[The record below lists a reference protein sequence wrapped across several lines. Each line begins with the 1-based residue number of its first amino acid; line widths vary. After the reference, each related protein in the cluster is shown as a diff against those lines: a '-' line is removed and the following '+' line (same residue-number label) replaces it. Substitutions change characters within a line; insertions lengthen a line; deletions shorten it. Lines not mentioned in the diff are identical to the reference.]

1 MLFNEIIV
9 GPIKSRRLGRSLG
22 VNILHREAKICTFNC
37 IYCECGLNF
46 SAGSKLPKREEIK
59 EALKRKLMQMN
70 ENGEEIDV
78 ITFAGNGEPTT
89 HPKFYEIVEDT
100 VVLRNMYMPNAKVTV
115 LSNATMI
122 GMSKVRE
129 ALKMVD
135 NNILKLDSAI
145 QETAELI
152 NQPVGKYSVM
162 KIIEEMKKFGG
173 ECIVQTM
180 FLRGTMDG
188 KTVDNT
194 TEEEVKAWVAAVA
207 EVKPKMVQL
216 YSIDRQTPIDT
227 LVKVE
232 GPELEII
239 AQKIKDLGI
248 ETFVTY

>member
-1 MLFNEIIV
+1 
-9 GPIKSRRLGRSLG
+9 
-22 VNILHREAKICTFNC
+22 
-37 IYCECGLNF
+37 
-46 SAGSKLPKREEIK
+46 
-59 EALKRKLMQMN
+59 
-70 ENGEEIDV
+70 
-78 ITFAGNGEPTT
+78 
-89 HPKFYEIVEDT
+89 
-100 VVLRNMYMPNAKVTV
+100 
-115 LSNATMI
+115 
-122 GMSKVRE
+122 
-129 ALKMVD
+129 MVD

-207 EVKPKMVQL
+207 EIKPKMVQL

>member
-46 SAGSKLPKREEIK
+46 SAESRLPKREEIK
-59 EALKRKLMQMN
+59 GALKKKLRQMN

-78 ITFAGNGEPTT
+78 ITFAGNGEPTS
-89 HPKFYEIVEDT
+89 HPKFYEIVMDT
-100 VVLRNMYMPNAKVTV
+100 IALRDMYMPNAKVTV

-145 QETAELI
+145 QETVELI

-162 KIIEEMKKFGG
+162 KVVEDMKKFGG
-173 ECIVQTM
+173 ECVVQTM
-180 FLRGTMDG
+180 FLRGTLNG
-188 KTVDNT
+188 KAIDNT
-194 TEEEVKAWVAAVA
+194 TEEEVNAWVAAVA
-207 EVKPKMVQL
+207 EIKPRLVQL
-216 YSIDRQTPIDT
+216 YSIDRKTPIDT

-232 GPELEII
+232 GPELETI